1 MNIEIK
7 RQLVHAS
14 GIFLIVLI
22 SFFGRA
28 VTFLVIVATLFVLT
42 SWALYRINKSIIKQ
56 FFRSKFIEK
65 IDMLVESE
73 ISNYERS
80 EEFPFKGAIHFYT
93 GSLIALVLFNPIIA
107 AAAIAVLAIADSI
120 STLVGRGFG
129 KHKLP
134 INKKKSFEGSF
145 AFAAATFIVLLFF
158 ISPAKALVI
167 TLVTTFVEALPRIDD
182 NLTIPF
188 SVGAVIYLLK
198 FL

>member
-28 VTFLVIVATLFVLT
+28 VTFLVIVAILFVLT

-65 IDMLVESE
+65 IDTLVESE

-129 KHKLP
+129 NHKLP
-134 INKKKSFEGSF
+134 INKNKTFEGSV
-145 AFAAATFIVLLFF
+145 AFALSSFIILLFF
-158 ISPAKALVI
+158 ISPLKALII